1 MNKPAATDSRQ
12 KGMQKLA
19 VGLLLLLATGVIFVL
34 PSLVSEP
41 WIAGS
46 DQSQSGTD
54 LSSAT
59 ISANTVS
66 PSTAAQKT
74 QYRQDA
80 QTLLAEII
88 QRRDSL
94 LNQQGVEAWGEFEF
108 KQAQKAVER
117 GDKEYGIGD
126 YSDAISSYQAALDG
140 LLKLKTKAESLL
152 EQSIAEAAVAIE
164 NSALSTAVSAA
175 QLAMAIA
182 PNNPKVIRLSQ
193 RAESLPVVMDAMER
207 GQRLI
212 ALDRLE
218 QAKQA
223 FTEAL
228 TADPEHRQAAAALA
242 SSEQKITE
250 QRFRRHMSAG
260 FSALDNN
267 NFAAA
272 TQSFNQAG
280 TVYKAHSAVAQA
292 LAQVE
297 TRRSQLWVSSNV
309 AKATQLETEEKWQ
322 QATQIYQQLLTTDGS
337 LTDIRVKQIPAK
349 VRADLD
355 QRIEKV
361 LNDPLALS
369 ANSQFRRGQKVL
381 DDASGIAKP
390 GPRLKRQISDMQRVL
405 KASQTPVQVV
415 LTSDSNTYVTLF
427 KVAKLGVFEKTA
439 VALKPGRYIVAGTR
453 MGFRDVR
460 IEFTVT
466 GEEFGQPIA
475 ITCNEAI

>member
-1 MNKPAATDSRQ
+1 MNKPAATDSKQ

-19 VGLLLLLATGVIFVL
+19 LVLLLLMASGVIFVL

-41 WIAGS
+41 WINGS
-46 DQSQSGTD
+46 DQSQRQPAPSPT
-54 LSSAT
+54 
-59 ISANTVS
+59 TVS

-80 QTLLAEII
+80 QTVLAEII
-88 QRRDSL
+88 LRRDSL
-94 LNQQGVEAWGEFEF
+94 LNKQGVEQWGEFEF

-117 GDKEYGIGD
+117 GDKEYGFGD
-126 YSDAISSYQAALDG
+126 YSDAIKSYKNALDG
-140 LLKLKTKAESLL
+140 LLELKSKAQSLL
-152 EQSIAEAAVAIE
+152 EQSIADAALAIE
-164 NSALSTAVSAA
+164 NSVLSTAVSTT
-175 QLAMAIA
+175 QLARAIA
-182 PNNPKVIRLSQ
+182 PDNREVIHLSQ
-193 RAESLPVVMDAMER
+193 RAEKLPRVIDAIER
-207 GQRLI
+207 GQQLI

-218 QAKQA
+218 QAKLA
-223 FTEAL
+223 FTEAVA
-228 TADPEHRQAAAALA
+228 ADPEHQKAAAALA
-242 SSEQKITE
+242 ASEQKITE
-250 QRFRRHMSAG
+250 QRFRGYMSAG
-260 FSALDNN
+260 FSALDKN

-272 TQSFNQAG
+272 TQAFNQAG

-309 AKATQLETEEKWQ
+309 AKATELEAEEKWQ
-322 QATQIYQQLLTTDGS
+322 QATQVYKQLLDTDAS

-361 LNDPLALS
+361 LSDPLALS
-369 ANSQFRRGQKVL
+369 ASSQFRRGEKVL
-381 DDASGIAKP
+381 EDARGIARP
-390 GPRLKRQISDMQRVL
+390 GPKLKAQIADMQRVL

-427 KVAKLGVFEKTA
+427 KIAKLGVFEKTA
-439 VALKPGRYIVAGTR
+439 VSLKPGRYIVAGSR
-453 MGFRDVR
+453 MGYRDVR

-466 GEEFGQPIA
+466 GQGFDQPIA
-475 ITCNEAI
+475 ISCNESI